1 MEDFFAVSRENYL
14 DAEAVTKKLDALRDQ
29 PVYSIKPEAL
39 AEYETEYFE
48 KKCRKS
54 KEMVD
59 MAGAIIPGAVQHNLA
74 FNYPFPIAFDKAEGA
89 FLYDVDG
96 NRYYDFLQAGGPV
109 VLGSNP
115 PKVRDKV
122 IELLNTCG
130 PSTGLF
136 HEYEYKLAK
145 KICDSVP
152 SVKMFRMLNSGT
164 ESCMGA
170 IRIARLATGNKHI
183 LKMGGAY
190 HGWSDQL
197 AYGIRIPGSK
207 WTQASGVPR
216 RLMATTHEF
225 FPNDLESLEHKLK
238 KYKMQG
244 GTAAVFLEAIGPES
258 GTRPVDFDFPK
269 GCLELAHKYGALLI
283 CDEVVT
289 GFRMGMSG
297 AQGFFGI
304 EPDLTIFGKVI
315 AGGYPGAGGIGGKA
329 EYMKYLSAGI
339 SGEAKHP
346 KALIGG
352 TMAAAPVSC
361 VAGYYTLCEIEESRA
376 IPRAGRFGTKLVKG
390 VNEIIDKYDLPFV
403 AFNQGSICH
412 VDTTGTMHFA
422 IDWSKPWQI
431 PGILNE
437 TSSRKREM
445 EHIGAA
451 YMAEGFVTLAGS
463 RLYTSAAYED
473 DMLDDIL
480 AKFDRVFA
488 NCAEIGEVK

>member
-1 MEDFFAVSRENYL
+1 MKRENYL
-14 DAEAVTKKLDALRDQ
+14 NAAEVTAKLDELMRS
-29 PVYSIKPEAL
+29 PLYSIKPEAL
-39 AEYETEYFE
+39 AEYEAEYFN
-48 KKCRKS
+48 KKCLQS
-54 KEMVD
+54 KETVD

-74 FNYPFPIAFDKAEGA
+74 FNYPFPIAFNKAEGA
-89 FLYDVDG
+89 FLYDIDE
-96 NRYYDFLQAGGPV
+96 NKYYDFLQAGGPV
-109 VLGSNP
+109 VLGSNS
-115 PKVRDKV
+115 PKVREKV

-145 KICDSVP
+145 KICDCVP
-152 SVKMFRMLNSGT
+152 SVQMFRMLNSGT
-164 ESCMGA
+164 EACMGA
-170 IRIARLATGNKHI
+170 IRIARLVTGHKHV

-216 RLMATTHEF
+216 KMFAYTHEY
-225 FPNDLESLEHKLK
+225 FPNDLESLESQLK
-238 KYKMQG
+238 KYKKQG
-244 GTAAVFLEAIGPES
+244 GTAAVFLEPVGPES
-258 GTRPVDFDFPK
+258 GTRPVDYDFPK
-269 GCLELAHKYGALLI
+269 GCLELAHRYGALLI

-289 GFRMGMSG
+289 GFRIGISG

-304 EPDLTIFGKVI
+304 EPDISIFGKVI

-329 EYMKYLSAGI
+329 EYMKYLSSGI

-352 TMAAAPVSC
+352 TMAAAPISC
-361 VAGYYTLCEIEESRA
+361 VAGYHTICEIEETNA
-376 IPRAGRFGTKLVKG
+376 PEKANEFGDKLIRG
-390 VNEIIDKYDLPFV
+390 VNEIIDKYNLPFV

-437 TSSRKREM
+437 TSRRKHEM

-480 AKFDRVFA
+480 RRFDRVFA
-488 NCAEIGEVK
+488 NCAEI

>member
-1 MEDFFAVSRENYL
+1 MKRENYL
-14 DAEAVTKKLDALRDQ
+14 NAAEVTAKLDELVKS
-29 PVYSIKPEAL
+29 PLYSIKPDVL
-39 AEYETEYFE
+39 AQYEEEYFG
-48 KKCRKS
+48 KKCLKS
-54 KEMVD
+54 KEAVD

-89 FLYDVDG
+89 FLYDIDG
-96 NRYYDFLQAGGPV
+96 NKYYDFLQAGGPV

-115 PKVRDKV
+115 PKVREKV
-122 IELLNTCG
+122 IELLDTCG

-136 HEYEYKLAK
+136 HEYEFKLAK
-145 KICDSVP
+145 KICDCVP
-152 SVKMFRMLNSGT
+152 SVQMFRMLNSGT
-164 ESCMGA
+164 EACMGA
-170 IRIARLATGNKHI
+170 IRISRLATGHKHV

-197 AYGIRIPGSK
+197 AYGIRVPGSK

-216 RLMATTHEF
+216 KMFAYTHEF
-225 FPNDLESLEHKLK
+225 FPNDLESLESQLK
-238 KYKMQG
+238 KYKRQG
-244 GTAAVFLEAIGPES
+244 GTAAVFLEPVGPES
-258 GTRPVDFDFPK
+258 GTRPVDYDFPK

-289 GFRMGMSG
+289 GFRIGMSG

-304 EPDLTIFGKVI
+304 EPDLSIFGKVI

-352 TMAAAPVSC
+352 TMAAAPISC
-361 VAGYYTLCEIEESRA
+361 VAGYHTICEIEETNA
-376 IPRAGRFGTKLVKG
+376 TEKANEFGDKLIKG
-390 VNEIIDKYDLPFV
+390 VNEIIDKYSLPFV
-403 AFNQGSICH
+403 AFNTGSICH
-412 VDTTGTMHFA
+412 VDTTGTMHFV

-431 PGILNE
+431 PGVLNE
-437 TSSRKREM
+437 TSRRKHEM

-480 AKFDRVFA
+480 ARFDKVFA
-488 NCAEIGEVK
+488 NCVEI